1 MSKFF
6 KKIETAIS
14 NINNTKYK
22 KGLIITSI
30 DQGIAIGIYIE
41 NLPQGVRVWDFLFP
55 IYHGNLEITFQYSKI
70 SKFNFVSDNM
80 LLDENDRIIFIEKF
94 KSYIKSICNIKYIS
108 FIKIINDM
116 DIDEL
121 SKIRFNLLF
130 HIYSKRFELC
140 LSLKEKIISENICQ
154 FDWWKDTQYIW
165 GEFSRNPNHAR
176 NILLNREKA
185 WLDAI
190 SHN

>member
-6 KKIETAIS
+6 KKIEAAVS

-22 KGLIITSI
+22 KGLILTDI

-55 IYHGNLEITFQYSKI
+55 IYHGNLEINFQYSKI
-70 SKFNFVSDNM
+70 SKLNFVSDSV
-80 LLDENDRIIFIEKF
+80 LLNENDRTNFIEKLKF
-94 KSYIKSICNIKYIS
+94 YIESVCSIKYIS
-108 FIKIINDM
+108 FIKMINNM
-116 DIDEL
+116 DIDDL

-130 HIYSKRFELC
+130 HIYSRHFELC
-140 LSLKEKIISENICQ
+140 LPLKEKIVSEHICQ

-165 GEFSRNPNHAR
+165 REFSRSPNSAR

-185 WLDAI
+185 WLEAI